1 MNSVTSTLVGGLGNQ
16 MFQYAVARTTALRLG
31 ASLKLDLRKLLAHNH
46 RAYGLGDFALSE
58 VDLIREGTLAADPP
72 RFIQQLP
79 RWLTG
84 SRFFCE
90 KTFSYDARI
99 LSVRTPIE
107 LHGYFQSE
115 RYFAAQTAQL
125 RADFKLKASLA
136 DEIDRLAKALIP
148 AEPSVALHVRRG
160 DYTTPVE
167 SAFHGLLGQ
176 DYYERAMKIVRER
189 CGVTPLV
196 CVFTDDPAWVRGNLT
211 LPANTQIISEHT
223 QSPLQDLI
231 LMSRCTHHI
240 IANSSFSW
248 WGAWLNPSPDKI
260 VVMPKQWFSPEIMRT
275 FDVKDLRPAAWVEV

>member
-1 MNSVTSTLVGGLGNQ
+1 MNSVTAVIEGGLGNQ
-16 MFQYAVARTTALRLG
+16 MFQYAVARATALRLG
-31 ASLKLDLRKLLAHNH
+31 ASLKLDLRKLLALNH
-46 RAYGLGDFALSE
+46 RTYSLSDFALSE
-58 VDLIREGTLAADPP
+58 VDLIREGPTPVVPHRLI
-72 RFIQQLP
+72 RNLP

-84 SRFFCE
+84 SRFFRE

-99 LSVRTPIE
+99 ISVRTPIE

-115 RYFAAQTAQL
+115 RYFAAETEQL
-125 RADFKLKASLA
+125 RADFKCKASLA
-136 DEIDRLAKALIP
+136 DEIDRLAKVLIP
-148 AEPSVALHVRRG
+148 TEPCVALHVRRG

-176 DYYERAMKIVRER
+176 DYYERALNIVRER
-189 CGVTPLV
+189 CGYTPLV
-196 CVFTDDPAWVRGNLT
+196 CVFTDDPAWVRSNLT

-275 FDVKDLRPAAWVEV
+275 FDVSDLRPAAWVEV